1 MKLRSAPLATALAT
15 ALLLSGCATLVP
27 ALPEAQPQV
36 PQGWPMPERTT
47 VANDGIA
54 VADVGWREVL
64 VDPRLQ
70 RVVAQALDNNRDLRV
85 TIFNVERARAQYQ
98 IRRADRVPSVGG
110 SVGAERV
117 GGDVPSSTTYN
128 AGVGIAS
135 YELDLFGRVRNLS
148 EAALQ
153 QYFAQGEN
161 RRAAQVSLIA
171 AVSNT
176 WLDLAAVESLKA
188 IAESTLK
195 TYEEALRLSER
206 RHEIGVISGLEL
218 AQARTQVET
227 ARADV
232 ARYAGQVQLGRN
244 ALNLL
249 AGAPV
254 GAADLPTAFDAQ
266 TVAMVPLPANLS
278 SEVLLR
284 RPDIQAAEHVLVG
297 ANANIGAAR
306 AAFFPS
312 ISLTGNAGTASSS
325 FSGLFESGSLVWRF
339 LPQINLPIFQGGRLR
354 ANLGMATADRDIAL
368 ANYEKAI
375 QTGFREVADG
385 LALAQTLAE
394 GREAAERLL
403 AAAQRAEMLSA
414 ARYAAGRDSYL
425 VRLDAQRTLYQAQQ
439 ALLQSRLAEQL
450 NRVALYRA
458 FGGGWQVEPASVPAS
473 STTP

>member
-1 MKLRSAPLATALAT
+1 M
-15 ALLLSGCATLVP
+15 
-27 ALPEAQPQV
+27 
-36 PQGWPMPERTT
+36 
-47 VANDGIA
+47 
-54 VADVGWREVL
+54 
-64 VDPRLQ
+64 
-70 RVVAQALDNNRDLRV
+70 
-85 TIFNVERARAQYQ
+85 
-98 IRRADRVPSVGG
+98 
-110 SVGAERV
+110 
-117 GGDVPSSTTYN
+117 
-128 AGVGIAS
+128 
-135 YELDLFGRVRNLS
+135 
-148 EAALQ
+148 
-153 QYFAQGEN
+153 
-161 RRAAQVSLIA
+161 
-171 AVSNT
+171 
-176 WLDLAAVESLKA
+176 
-188 IAESTLK
+188 
-195 TYEEALRLSER
+195 RLSER

-439 ALLQSRLAEQL
+439 ALLQARLAEQL